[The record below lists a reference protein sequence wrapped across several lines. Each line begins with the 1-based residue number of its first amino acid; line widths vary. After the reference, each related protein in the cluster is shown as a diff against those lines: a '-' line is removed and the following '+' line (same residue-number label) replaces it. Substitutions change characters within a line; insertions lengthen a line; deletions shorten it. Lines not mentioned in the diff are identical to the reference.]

1 MKQTQE
7 DAPTTTLRRARSG
20 DLEAFTAFV
29 ADLSP
34 TTSYRRFFTG
44 VSHLPTAYA
53 TRLLRSGATSG
64 AWLAWDDDV
73 VVGHGFWAAMG
84 PDTAELALVVAD
96 NAQGRG
102 VGRALTTAALA
113 DATAAGMRQLEL
125 VVQRDNRL
133 VADLVSRRW
142 PHRHTAVRDGLLVTH
157 VTLQPL
163 LDGTSVPP
171 QRIPHDPPNKRH
183 STGWGRIIQTQS
195 RR

>member
-7 DAPTTTLRRARSG
+7 SSTMTTLRRARPG

-29 ADLSP
+29 AGLSP

-53 TRLLRSGATSG
+53 TRLLRSDATSR
-64 AWLAWDDDV
+64 AWLAWVGDV
-73 VVGHGFWAAMG
+73 VVGHGFWAAVG

-96 NAQGRG
+96 GAQGRG
-102 VGRALTTAALA
+102 VGRALTTAALG
-113 DATAAGMRQLEL
+113 DAVAAGMRQLEL

-133 VADLVSRRW
+133 VADLVTRRW
-142 PHRHTAVRDGLLVTH
+142 PNRRTAVRDGLLVTQ
-157 VTLQPL
+157 VNLQPEA
-163 LDGTSVPP
+163 DVASVPR
-171 QRIPHDPPNKRH
+171 QRLSHARPDETQATRR
-183 STGWGRIIQTQS
+183 GRIIQTQS

>member
-1 MKQTQE
+1 MKQTHE
-7 DAPTTTLRRARSG
+7 DAPTTTLRRARSR

-44 VSHLPTAYA
+44 VSHLPAAYA

-64 AWLAWDDDV
+64 AWLAWDGDV
-73 VVGHGFWAAMG
+73 VVGHGFWAAMR

-142 PHRHTAVRDGLLVTH
+142 PHRHTAARDGLLVTH

-171 QRIPHDPPNKRH
+171 QRIPHDPPNERQ
-183 STGWGRIIQTQS
+183 STGRGRIIQTQS

>member
-7 DAPTTTLRRARSG
+7 GPTMTTLRRARPG

-29 ADLSP
+29 AGLSP
-34 TTSYRRFFTG
+34 TTSYRRFFTA

-53 TRLLRSGATSG
+53 TRLLRSSATSG
-64 AWLAWDDDV
+64 AWLAWDGDV
-73 VVGHGFWAAMG
+73 VVGHGFWAAVG

-102 VGRALTTAALA
+102 VGRALTTAALG

-133 VADLVSRRW
+133 VADLVARRW
-142 PHRHTAVRDGLLVTH
+142 PHRRTALRDGLLVMQ
-157 VTLQPL
+157 VTLQPVPEL
-163 LDGTSVPP
+163 ASVPR
-171 QRIPHDPPNKRH
+171 QRISRVRPDEAQ
-183 STGWGRIIQTQS
+183 STGRGRIIQTQS